1 MSDSEL
7 NEVNIQK
14 TKSLIVSG
22 ENEVYNIRLHW
33 EQMEQIRIF
42 KYLES
47 IIESNG
53 EDRRRNKWWMGNTG
67 MLLHM
72 IKSTFLGRR
81 RKYLET

>member
-14 TKSLIVSG
+14 TKSLIVSR
-22 ENEVYNIRLHW
+22 ENEVYNIRLHG
-33 EQMEQIRIF
+33 EQMEQIRSF

-53 EDRRRNKWWMGNTG
+53 EDRQRNK
-67 MLLHM
+67 
-72 IKSTFLGRR
+72 
-81 RKYLET
+81 